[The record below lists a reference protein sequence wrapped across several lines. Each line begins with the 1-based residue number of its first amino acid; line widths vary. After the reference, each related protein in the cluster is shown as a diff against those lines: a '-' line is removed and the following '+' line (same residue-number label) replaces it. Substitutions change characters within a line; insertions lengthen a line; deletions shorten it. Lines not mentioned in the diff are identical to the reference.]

1 MRLNRLRKIRDNCA
15 LTQQQVA
22 NALGIE
28 RSTYSN
34 YETGNTEPSM
44 DTLRKIILL
53 FDAPLEEIYPRL
65 DCLADDYEDYNGQ
78 KSDMSMSMLKP
89 EEQELI
95 LKLRL
100 LDKESKE
107 KILSEILDIEIS

>member
-1 MRLNRLRKIRDNCA
+1 MRVNKLREFRDNCA

-22 NALGIE
+22 NALGVE

-44 DTLRKIILL
+44 ATLRKIILL

-65 DCLADDYEDYNGQ
+65 DCLADDYEDYNNR
-78 KSDMSMSMLKP
+78 KSDMSMTMLKP
-89 EEQELI
+89 EEKELI

-107 KILSEILDIEIS
+107 RILNEILDIEIS